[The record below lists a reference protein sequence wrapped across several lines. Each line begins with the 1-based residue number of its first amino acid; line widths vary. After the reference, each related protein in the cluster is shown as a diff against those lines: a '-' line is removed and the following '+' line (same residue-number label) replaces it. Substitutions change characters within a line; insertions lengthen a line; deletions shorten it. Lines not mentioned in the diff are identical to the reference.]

1 MRWGDGPLV
10 RGEGEG
16 AAEAFDVADFVEVDA
31 EEVEVWE
38 GEHEAAGGELVE
50 VAGGGGGEV
59 RGVFGDEGGGAGEGG
74 AAEEEG
80 LGAAVV
86 GVVDEE
92 RAERVEEEELFVS
105 GEGGEVEEG
114 VAEVG

>member
-1 MRWGDGPLV
+1 MV

-50 VAGGGGGEV
+50 VA
-59 RGVFGDEGGGAGEGG
+59 
-74 AAEEEG
+74 
-80 LGAAVV
+80 
-86 GVVDEE
+86 
-92 RAERVEEEELFVS
+92 
-105 GEGGEVEEG
+105 
-114 VAEVG
+114 